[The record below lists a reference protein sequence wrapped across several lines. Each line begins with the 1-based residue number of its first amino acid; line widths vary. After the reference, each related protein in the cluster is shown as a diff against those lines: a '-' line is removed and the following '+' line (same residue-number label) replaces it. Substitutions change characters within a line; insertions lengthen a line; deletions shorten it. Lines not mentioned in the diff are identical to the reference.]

1 MHCYQCKLL
10 LNSSPQQS
18 ISSKG
23 KVMKKIAIGTLG
35 GTIAMA
41 ADKFGQ
47 MQPTLTSDILIK
59 SVPDLNK
66 VANIHAQTLTQL
78 PSGSLSFKILFEI
91 IKWAKQ
97 QVKDGAEGIVL
108 TQGTDT
114 IEETAFFLSLYWDK
128 AEPLIITGAMR
139 LPHEAGA
146 DGPANVLAA
155 TRVAAHPQSR
165 NRGVLVVIN
174 DTIHSPYWVQK
185 SHTVKIETFQSG
197 MIGILGTI
205 LEGKLIY
212 FNDQKFF
219 PTTFDLPQN
228 YDHQIALLHS
238 SLSSDT
244 QLIKFCL
251 ESGYYAGLVIVGFG
265 SGHCSFQEAD
275 IVRQYTQKM
284 PIIIASRTYAGS
296 TTRTT
301 YGYKGSEV
309 DLIASGALMSGY
321 LSAVKARLLLWAF
334 LAQGH
339 SLAQIKQHWN
349 DWTIS

>member
-1 MHCYQCKLL
+1 
-10 LNSSPQQS
+10 
-18 ISSKG
+18 
-23 KVMKKIAIGTLG
+23 MKKIAIGTLG
-35 GTIAMA
+35 GTIAMT
-41 ADKFGQ
+41 ADNFGQ
-47 MQPTLTSDILIK
+47 MQPTLTSEVLIK
-59 SVPDLNK
+59 SVPDLND
-66 VANIHAQTLTQL
+66 VAHIHTQTLTQL

-97 QVKDGAEGIVL
+97 QIKAGAEGVVL

-114 IEETAFFLSLYWDK
+114 LEETAFFLSLYWDRE
-128 AEPLIITGAMR
+128 EPLIITGAMR
-139 LPHEAGA
+139 IPHEAGA

-185 SHTVKIETFQSG
+185 NHTVKIETFQSG
-197 MIGILGTI
+197 LTGVLGSL
-205 LEGKLIY
+205 LEGRLIY
-212 FNDQKFF
+212 FNDRNFF
-219 PTTFDLPQN
+219 PKIFDLPQN
-228 YDHQIALLHS
+228 YDHQVALLYS

-244 QLIKFCL
+244 ELMKFCL
-251 ESGYYAGLVIVGFG
+251 ESGYYAGLVIAGFG
-265 SGHCSFQEAD
+265 SGHCSFEEAD

-284 PIIIASRTYAGS
+284 PIIIASRACTGS

-334 LAQGH
+334 LAQGY
-339 SLAQIKQHWN
+339 SLAQIKTQWN
-349 DWTIS
+349 NWTIS